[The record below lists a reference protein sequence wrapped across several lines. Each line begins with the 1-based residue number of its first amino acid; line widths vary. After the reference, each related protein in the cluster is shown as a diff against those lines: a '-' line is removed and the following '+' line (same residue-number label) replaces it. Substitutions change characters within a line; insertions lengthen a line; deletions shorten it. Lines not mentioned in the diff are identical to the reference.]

1 MLKKITALCLA
12 LLLFSLC
19 AVSCADDNEGIP
31 DGMKSATLA
40 GEPFL
45 LYVPESWS
53 LNTAGGIS
61 GAFYNSAQKILISAR
76 YYTPADPAMTL
87 DGYVDF
93 CSASYAETLSGYT
106 VTARDAAILG
116 GANAVRL
123 NYTVTDGENSM
134 TCFQITASYGGDFVS
149 LHGYCASSLYEARQA
164 DYDSIIREFTLCEK
178 SDPNGEPLTD
188 KDTPAG
194 FEIASA
200 KHLEYRLYVP
210 EVWVCDAQS
219 GASEAYYPESGRS
232 NIAVTSY
239 SPTVSIGLEEYF
251 AQCEESYKVSLPE
264 YERLGSETRTVSGR
278 VAHSYTYRTR
288 VDGLEYTIMQTL
300 CVQNQNI
307 YSITYTA
314 LSENFELHREDVEAI
329 LNAFTFR

>member
-12 LLLFSLC
+12 LILFSLC
-19 AVSCADDNEGIP
+19 AVSCAGDNEEAP
-31 DGMKSATLA
+31 EDMKSATLS
-40 GEPFL
+40 GEPFR

-53 LNTAGGIS
+53 LNTSGGIS
-61 GAFYNSAQKILISAR
+61 GACYNSAKKILVSAR
-76 YYTPADPAMTL
+76 YYTPADPTMSL
-87 DGYVDF
+87 DAYVDL
-93 CSASYAETLSGYT
+93 CSAAYAERLEGYT
-106 VTARDAAILG
+106 VTAREATVLG

-123 NYTVTDGENSM
+123 SYTVTDASEPM
-134 TCFQITASYGGDFVS
+134 TCFQITAAYGGDFVS
-149 LHGYCASSLYEARQA
+149 LHGYCATSLYEARQE
-164 DYDSIIREFTLCEK
+164 DYDSIIREFVLCEK
-178 SDPNGEPLTD
+178 TDPNGEPLTD

-210 EVWVCDAQS
+210 KVWVCDAES

-232 NIAVTSY
+232 NVAVTSY
-239 SPTVSIGLEEYF
+239 SPTESILLEDYF
-251 AQCEESYKVSLPE
+251 LKCEESYKATLPE
-264 YERLGSETRTVSGR
+264 YERLATAERTVSGR
-278 VAHSYTYRTR
+278 TAQSYTYRTR
-288 VDGLEYTIMQTL
+288 VDGREFTIMQTL
-300 CVQNQNI
+300 CIYNQNV